1 MMTQSTD
8 RQVIQRQLYPDTGE
22 SGEAYEVEEIHS
34 IDAIRLYAFR
44 IRDEAVA
51 ENSESGEAYEAEV
64 RWSREEETLDP
75 VGDDSEPLEI

>member
-1 MMTQSTD
+1 MTQSTVRHLFE
-8 RQVIQRQLYPDTGE
+8 RQSYPDTGE
-22 SGEAYEVEEIHS
+22 SGEAYEAEESHS

-44 IRDEAVA
+44 IRDEAIA

-75 VGDDSEPLEI
+75 VGDESEPLEI